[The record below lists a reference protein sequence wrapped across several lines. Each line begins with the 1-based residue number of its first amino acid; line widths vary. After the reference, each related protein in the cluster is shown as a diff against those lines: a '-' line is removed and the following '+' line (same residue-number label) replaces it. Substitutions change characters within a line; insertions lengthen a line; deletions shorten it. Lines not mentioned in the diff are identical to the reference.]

1 MGKFIMGVLFGV
13 PAGAMLL
20 GAGLAKVWKDGRWVE
35 WAEITDRN
43 LSAKFGQPR
52 QMVANSTK
60 EQEATISDIM
70 AERRYNLRLN
80 HRG

>member
-20 GAGLAKVWKDGRWVE
+20 GTGLAKIWKDGRWVE
-35 WAEITDRN
+35 WAETTDRN

-52 QMVANSTK
+52 QMGANSTK
-60 EQEATISDIM
+60 EREATISDI
-70 AERRYNLRLN
+70 RYNLRLN